1 MVETLRQKSKLLAT
15 FISWFALSCKCWWL
29 VFRRRSRARFCENKS
44 TEILFWLPI
53 AGTHTTWPASQ
64 FWSSDVSHMLILT
77 SNKQGVYRGGLVLK
91 TQKYPWF
98 LSSIFPTS
106 FNIVI
111 PHQIKPKITKQG
123 MNNPAQNTALEK
135 IQCIFTTKDFSLLI
149 GIEF

>member
-77 SNKQGVYRGGLVLK
+77 SNKQGVYRWGLVLK

-98 LSSIFPTS
+98 LSSIFFVNQNHILDRIIFFKYLYLALVYLS
-106 FNIVI
+106 FRLMI
-111 PHQIKPKITKQG
+111 H
-123 MNNPAQNTALEK
+123 
-135 IQCIFTTKDFSLLI
+135 
-149 GIEF
+149 

>member
-29 VFRRRSRARFCENKS
+29 VFRRRSRDRFCENKS

-77 SNKQGVYRGGLVLK
+77 SNKQGVYRGGLVLTK
-91 TQKYPWF
+91 NSKISLIPLHYFFVNQNHILDRIIFFKYLALVY
-98 LSSIFPTS
+98 LSFRLMISNFIQYS
-106 FNIVI
+106 
-111 PHQIKPKITKQG
+111 
-123 MNNPAQNTALEK
+123 NPPSN
-135 IQCIFTTKDFSLLI
+135 
-149 GIEF
+149 